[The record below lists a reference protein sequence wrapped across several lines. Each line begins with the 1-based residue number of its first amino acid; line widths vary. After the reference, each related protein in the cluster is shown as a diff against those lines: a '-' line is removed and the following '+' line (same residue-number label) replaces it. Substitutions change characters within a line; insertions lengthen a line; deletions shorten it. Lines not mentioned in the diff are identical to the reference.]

1 MIVERLG
8 PLTYLVQIDSGV
20 FWHCHVDHLRVAPD
34 GLSKQNDTV
43 SPNSP
48 LQPDLPSQPDFLPV
62 VNSEQSAVVEQNS
75 EQRVTERRY
84 PQRLNRRPPVRYS
97 S

>member
-8 PLTYLVQIDSGV
+8 PLTYLVQVDSGV
-20 FWHCHVDHLRVAPD
+20 FWHCHVDRLRVAPD

-43 SPNSP
+43 SAKSP

-62 VNSEQSAVVEQNS
+62 VDSEQSAVVKQNS
-75 EQRVTERRY
+75 KQRVTERRY
-84 PQRLNRRPPVRYS
+84 PRRLNHRPPVRYS